1 MRRNQS
7 YQEPWAE
14 LYREKEGHV
23 QNFKMG
29 KPLIYP
35 RQWMEAGAATGRCQ
49 TEELEVS
56 FKGQTEARSH
66 GLTGQCEE
74 CELESEDHQ
83 NLWRDKV
90 WWGSSRMGGKKRKHS
105 PNTSMKGHSDW
116 RGLKG
121 REREQ
126 NGQRGGSSSGSG
138 RTLTQKPLETGW
150 RGSKGPDAV
159 WPWRVVSPTAR
170 GRRFAFEKDTWSKL
184 SKENSRSANV
194 VH

>member
-7 YQEPWAE
+7 YQEPWTE

-90 WWGSSRMGGKKRKHS
+90 WWGSSGMGGKKRKHS

-116 RGLKG
+116 RVRRKAVRGSRKG
-121 REREQ
+121 RGEVA
-126 NGQRGGSSSGSG
+126 
-138 RTLTQKPLETGW
+138 
-150 RGSKGPDAV
+150 AV
-159 WPWRVVSPTAR
+159 VQGELWPKNP
-170 GRRFAFEKDTWSKL
+170 
-184 SKENSRSANV
+184 
-194 VH
+194 